1 MADQKKTT
9 KKTSSSRKSSS
20 KKTARTPEQILK
32 ILLIIVIVV
41 GLIFG
46 IDYVAQKNDIHNPVT
61 DAVHVV
67 KVRIESIF
75 ADFIDQA
82 LPEENAPSGAG
93 SAPVETFTADGQI
106 IFPDSLEIPVCA
118 GSTSSSGKAEDH
130 EIRRFQNYVVC
141 YRESYEQAEW
151 AAYCL
156 EKSELVKNADRG
168 DDFRADPEISTGSA
182 TLSDYRGS
190 GYDRGHLAPAAD
202 FAFSEEAMSE
212 SFYLSNMSPQAGDLN
227 RITWQYL
234 EGQVRT
240 WAETYGR
247 VYVVTGPVL
256 EKDASQYDSIG
267 KNKVSVPEYYYKVL
281 LAPLYADEADALS
294 PESAVAAQAIA
305 FILPNSKC
313 DKSFWDYAVSIDE
326 VERRTGL
333 DFFAIMADS
342 LENSL
347 EANDSVASWR

>member
-1 MADQKKTT
+1 MADQKKTA
-9 KKTSSSRKSSS
+9 KKTASAKKSSS
-20 KKTARTPEQILK
+20 GRRRRTPEQILK
-32 ILLIIVIVV
+32 IVLIVGIVV

-46 IDYVAQKNDIHNPVT
+46 IDYVAQKNDIHNPAT

-67 KVRIESIF
+67 KVRIESVF
-75 ADFIDQA
+75 ADLLDQA
-82 LPEENAPSGAG
+82 LPQENAPSGVEPV
-93 SAPVETFTADGQI
+93 PVETFTADGQI
-106 IFPDSLEIPVCA
+106 IFADNLEIPVCA
-118 GSTSSSGKAEDH
+118 GSTSSSGKADDH
-130 EIRRFQNYVVC
+130 EIRRFQNFTIC

-156 EKSELVKNADRG
+156 EKSELVKNANRG

-256 EKDASQYDSIG
+256 EKDASQYASIG

-281 LAPLYADEADALS
+281 LAPLYADETDAQS
-294 PESAVAAQAIA
+294 PESAAAAQAVA

-313 DKSFWDYAVSIDE
+313 DKPFWDYAVSIDE

-333 DFFAIMADS
+333 DFFAIMTDS
-342 LENSL
+342 LENAL
-347 EANDSVASWR
+347 ETNESVESWR